1 MHIHYIS
8 LFPTIFQN
16 FEQTSIVAKAVE
28 RGLLSF
34 SQYNPRD
41 NTSDWFVDD
50 TIYWW
55 GAGMLIQAEPVIQSI
70 EQALLSVQEGE
81 TYLIV
86 FPSPSEVV
94 FNQST
99 ALQWSSYDHL
109 MFINGRYEGIDHRVQ
124 LRCEREHPDH
134 FVRISLGSFVL
145 LGGEVAS
152 MTMTE
157 AVVRLIP
164 DVIKESA
171 SRQQES
177 YSPLQGMKN
186 IEKPHYTRPPSVRWL
201 DVPDN
206 VLQK

>member
-8 LFPTIFQN
+8 LFPDIFQN
-16 FEQTSIVAKAVE
+16 FEQTSIIAKAVD
-28 RGLLSF
+28 RGLLHF

-50 TIYWW
+50 TIYGG

-70 EQALLSVQEGE
+70 EQVLSYVQEDE
-81 TYLIV
+81 TYLII
-86 FPSPSEVV
+86 FPSPSETV

-99 ALQWSSYDHL
+99 ALEWSSYDHL
-109 MFINGRYEGIDHRVQ
+109 IFINGRYEGIDHRVQ
-124 LRCEREHPDH
+124 LRCEREHADH
-134 FVRISLGSFVL
+134 FVRISLGSFIL

-177 YSPLQGMKN
+177 YSPLQGMRN
-186 IEKPHYTRPPSVRWL
+186 IEEPQYTRPLLVRWL
-201 DVPDN
+201 DVPEYL
-206 VLQK
+206 LQK